1 MEPKK
6 TDAAILEEA
15 AALIFVDPWSHAR
28 NLPDGIR
35 RYQEHSQG
43 LLSAVAKERDAWRAR
58 YHAAIG
64 KDDPDAMP
72 RLIGVPDDNQ
82 ISGMRL

>member
-15 AALIFVDPWSHAR
+15 AALIFA
-28 NLPDGIR
+28 
-35 RYQEHSQG
+35 
-43 LLSAVAKERDAWRAR
+43 
-58 YHAAIG
+58 
-64 KDDPDAMP
+64 
-72 RLIGVPDDNQ
+72 DDNQ